1 MPDFET
7 RNLRVQLPCGS
18 QTIIQCRLGTCL
30 QFTCGFVSPV
40 TCRFGTCQPWISICP
55 LGTYC
60 RFFSCGV
67 TFYEGPVECPAS
79 DPGPLVSHVAVEDL
93 ADLREMLEEQLK
105 EIKAAEA
112 EVAKQQRK
120 K

>member
-1 MPDFET
+1 MPDFES

-30 QFTCGFVSPV
+30 ALTCPQGSICRWPSFICPIFTCGW
-40 TCRFGTCQPWISICP
+40 GTC
-55 LGTYC
+55 G
-60 RFFSCGV
+60 FS
-67 TFYEGPVECPAS
+67 FAQGPVECAAS
-79 DPGPLVSHVAVEDL
+79 DPGPLVTHVAVEDL

-112 EVAKQQRK
+112 EVAKRQRK

>member
-1 MPDFET
+1 MADFET
-7 RNLRVQLPCGS
+7 RNLRVQLPCGQ

-55 LGTYC
+55 YGTHC
-60 RFFSCGV
+60 LWNSCGV
-67 TFYEGPVECPAS
+67 TFYGPVECPDS
-79 DPGPLVSHVAVEDL
+79 QLVPPQFVAVEDL

-105 EIKAAEA
+105 EVKAAEA

>member
-1 MPDFET
+1 MADFEA
-7 RNLRVQLPCGS
+7 RNLRVQLPCGQ

-30 QFTCGFVSPV
+30 GFWSW
-40 TCRFGTCQPWISICP
+40 CRFGTCQPWISICP
-55 LGTYC
+55 LGTC
-60 RFFSCGV
+60 RFATCGFV
-67 TFYEGPVECPAS
+67 SPVVQGPEFPIECPGS
-79 DPGPLVSHVAVEDL
+79 ELVPPQFVAVEDL